1 MKILLIE
8 DNKQIAE
15 NIRIYLQLEN
25 MEVLICDDGE
35 KGLILGKTNDYDA
48 IILDLMLPSID
59 GKTICKTIRK
69 EKNVPI
75 LIITAKSQLEDKLDL
90 FEVGADD
97 YLVKPFDLEELLA
110 RLKAVLRRGVINSFF
125 KFQNVEMNFQKKTAL
140 KNGEEI
146 HLTLK
151 EFRILELLVKNKG
164 ISLSRTDIIS
174 QLRWEEDI
182 REWDNKLDVYIS
194 TIRKKLLPEIIETV
208 KGFWYR
214 IGEEEK

>member
-35 KGLILGKTNDYDA
+35 KGLFLGKTNDYDA

-125 KFQNVEMNFQKKTAL
+125 KFQNVEINFQKKTAL

-174 QLRWEEDI
+174 QLRGEENI
-182 REWDNKLDVYIS
+182 REGDNKLDVYIS
-194 TIRKKLLPEIIETV
+194 NIRKKLVPDIVETV

-214 IGEEEK
+214 IGEEN

>member
-35 KGLILGKTNDYDA
+35 KGLFLGKTNDYDA

-125 KFQNVEMNFQKKTAL
+125 KFQNVEINFQKKTAL

-174 QLRWEEDI
+174 QLRGEENI
-182 REWDNKLDVYIS
+182 REGDNKLDVYIS
-194 TIRKKLLPEIIETV
+194 NIRKKLVPDIVETV
-208 KGFWYR
+208 KGF
-214 IGEEEK
+214 

>member
-1 MKILLIE
+1 M
-8 DNKQIAE
+8 
-15 NIRIYLQLEN
+15 
-25 MEVLICDDGE
+25 
-35 KGLILGKTNDYDA
+35 
-48 IILDLMLPSID
+48 
-59 GKTICKTIRK
+59 
-69 EKNVPI
+69 
-75 LIITAKSQLEDKLDL
+75 DL

-125 KFQNVEMNFQKKTAL
+125 KFQNVEINFQKKTAL

-174 QLRWEEDI
+174 QLRGEENI
-182 REWDNKLDVYIS
+182 REGDNKLDVYIS
-194 TIRKKLLPEIIETV
+194 NIRKKLVPDIVETV
-208 KGFWYR
+208 KGF
-214 IGEEEK
+214 

>member
-35 KGLILGKTNDYDA
+35 KGLFLGKTNDYDA

-125 KFQNVEMNFQKKTAL
+125 KFQNVEINFQKKTAL

-174 QLRWEEDI
+174 QLRGEENI
-182 REWDNKLDVYIS
+182 REGDNKLDVYIS
-194 TIRKKLLPEIIETV
+194 NIRKKLVPDIVETV

-214 IGEEEK
+214 IGEES